1 MLNTSD
7 HALYNVKT
15 WFACMNIKYLRKWT
29 AKFKLLG
36 DMNFNVCNP
45 EKLNFLYLGQFVSC
59 VTSIMF

>member
-45 EKLNFLYLGQFVSC
+45 EKLNFL
-59 VTSIMF
+59 